1 MIGVQR
7 LRQVICGLALA
18 VLLLGA
24 IAAAQQTGRMT
35 LEQRFTQLDRDGDG
49 RLTPEELRAPRVFA
63 EMDADADGVV
73 TLAEAQAWAQAQRGA
88 QLAQEQSALGV
99 GPAVRS
105 KSAAFTGLQ
114 FASDYQPGTV
124 DELGQW
130 MGGTETL
137 RLLAHDGKLFTS
149 LGYWTDTPYG
159 QPKGDDP
166 WTGAQILVKEAAD
179 APWRVDAAFGPEYL
193 RVEGMISATFTTDA
207 AGAPLVPPIN
217 LLIAGPSSRE
227 PSAAWTRDD
236 ASGEWTKTA
245 PLRYGGG
252 IRSFCTHVDEETG
265 IHHLFAGLS
274 RGHIVRGAY
283 DPAAP
288 GRLVLAPGAELS
300 GTGRV
305 MAMVEANGVLYASC
319 GIDSD
324 EEQSGGLFRRI
335 DGPQPRWELVW
346 RWPYKLVED
355 KDEFEIMRG
364 LTAVPDPLGGDHE
377 VIIGTCAY
385 PGVVYRVD
393 PTRNHEA
400 VRELDIRQYF
410 AEAWGVESLPGPCLS
425 AYNRMVP
432 ATDPETGER
441 VHLIGVCV
449 IHPDQGDTELRHSA
463 WYLVRHADGSYAH
476 GRVFDPEVHDPN
488 PPAGLVATR
497 TMEVAPW
504 DAREVYAGGYDG
516 AANDRKNH
524 NTAWIYRGTR
534 MSPEA
539 EAQ

>member
-1 MIGVQR
+1 MVWGV
-7 LRQVICGLALA
+7 GAA
-18 VLLLGA
+18 VLLFAA
-24 IAAAQQTGRMT
+24 IAAAQQAGELTW
-35 LEQRFTQLDRDGDG
+35 EQRFAQLDRDGDG

-63 EMDADADGVV
+63 EMDADADGAV
-73 TLAEAQAWAQAQRGA
+73 TLAEAQAWVQAQRGA

-99 GPAVRS
+99 GPVVRS
-105 KSAAFTGLQ
+105 QSAAFTGLQ

-124 DELGQW
+124 DERGQW

-137 RLLAHDGKLFTS
+137 RLLAHDGKLFAS

-159 QPKGDDP
+159 QPKGDEP

-193 RVEGMISATFTTDA
+193 RVEGMISATFSTDA
-207 AGAPLVPPIN
+207 AGAPLVPPVS
-217 LLIAGPSSRE
+217 LFIAGPSSRE
-227 PSAAWTRDD
+227 QSAAWTRDD
-236 ASGEWTKTA
+236 VSGGWTKA
-245 PLRYGGG
+245 AALRYRGG
-252 IRSFCTHVDEETG
+252 IRSFCTHVDRATG
-265 IHHLFAGLS
+265 IHYLFAGLS
-274 RGHIVRGAY
+274 RGHIMRGAY
-283 DPAAP
+283 DPDAP
-288 GRLVLAPGAELS
+288 GRLVFAPDAELS

-305 MAMVEANGVLYASC
+305 MAMAEANGVLYAAC

-324 EEQSGGLFRRI
+324 DEQSGGLFRRI
-335 DGPQPRWELVW
+335 DGPEPRWELVW

-410 AEAWGVESLPGPCLS
+410 AEAWGVASLPGPCLS

-449 IHPDQGDTELRHSA
+449 IHPDQRDMELRRSA

-476 GRVFDPEVHDPN
+476 GRVFDPDAPEPN

-504 DAREVYAGGYDG
+504 DGRELYAGGYDG
-516 AANDRKNH
+516 AANNRKNH
-524 NTAWIYRGTR
+524 NTAWIYRGTLPE
-534 MSPEA
+534 SP
-539 EAQ
+539 